1 MGRGEAKAG
10 EQARK
15 IAVFSG
21 KTLRGSEGNGMDQ
34 ME

>member
-1 MGRGEAKAG
+1 MGQGEAKAV

-15 IAVFSG
+15 IAVFRG
-21 KTLRGSEGNGMDQ
+21 KTLRGGEGNGMDQ